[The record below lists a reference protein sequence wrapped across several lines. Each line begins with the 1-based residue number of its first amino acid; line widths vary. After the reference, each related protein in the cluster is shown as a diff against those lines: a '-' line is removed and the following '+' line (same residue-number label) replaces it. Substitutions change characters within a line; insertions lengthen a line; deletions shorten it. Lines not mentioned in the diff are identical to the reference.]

1 MEESIQSLN
10 FYMQKNSFPA
20 MPRQLYYA
28 VLLLS
33 LAAFMPAAASAS
45 AIQPGATVPSFRV
58 YRGKQPVT
66 CPEML
71 AGKVL
76 VITYETRDVVETNRL
91 FKSRVTAF
99 CTSQEN
105 ASGAVIP
112 LPVINCSGFFG
123 IVKNYCASKVDE
135 NSKKENL
142 LLYADM
148 DGIMF
153 RDFGMID
160 DASNVFIIDK
170 QGIIRYRNAGRI
182 GREEAGRIIELIKN
196 LAVE

>member
-1 MEESIQSLN
+1 
-10 FYMQKNSFPA
+10 MQKNSLPA

-58 YRGKQPVT
+58 HRDKQPVT
-66 CPEML
+66 YPEML

-76 VITYETRDVVETNRL
+76 VITYETRDVVQTNKL

-105 ASGAVIP
+105 ASGTVVP
-112 LPVINCSGFFG
+112 LPVINCYGFLG
-123 IVKNYCASKVDE
+123 PVKNYCASKVDE

-153 RDFGMID
+153 RDFGMTD

-170 QGIIRYRNAGRI
+170 QGIIRYRNTGRI
-182 GREEAGRIIELIKN
+182 PEEEAGRIIELIKN